1 MWAFGSTAPLSFFI
15 IYEHAGQSSFGLPTD
30 LFLKI
35 CLMIMRFALLSIRIG
50 YVLEISLIITS
61 KNNLSEIQI
70 SRPTRTPED
79 SLSVALFSVNLT

>member
-1 MWAFGSTAPLSFFI
+1 
-15 IYEHAGQSSFGLPTD
+15 
-30 LFLKI
+30 
-35 CLMIMRFALLSIRIG
+35 MIMRFALLSIWIG
-50 YVLEISLIITS
+50 YVLEISLIINS